1 MTTTMATTNRL
12 LTKASLAAFYGIF
25 IFASE
30 AQSVFAAPTIQ
41 TADQCKK
48 LTGGISGGVNCA
60 AGDSSI
66 AGTTLLGKGGIFE
79 KVVNILLF
87 IVGALSV
94 IMLIVGGI
102 RYVISAGDQNA
113 VTGAKNTILYAIIG
127 LVISFLAFAAVR
139 FVVGALDPTNATT
152 Y

>member
-1 MTTTMATTNRL
+1 MTLTNSAVQ
-12 LTKASLAAFYGIF
+12 KVSLGAFYGIF
-25 IFASE
+25 MFAS
-30 AQSVFAAPTIQ
+30 AANSVFAASTPQ
-41 TADQCKK
+41 TTDQCKT

-60 AGDSSI
+60 GGSSSVS
-66 AGTTLLGKGGIFE
+66 GTNLLGSGGIFE
-79 KVVNILLF
+79 KIVNLLLF
-87 IVGALSV
+87 IVGAISV

-152 Y
+152 L

>member
-48 LTGGISGGVNCA
+48 LTGGISGGVNC
-60 AGDSSI
+60 
-66 AGTTLLGKGGIFE
+66 
-79 KVVNILLF
+79 
-87 IVGALSV
+87 
-94 IMLIVGGI
+94 
-102 RYVISAGDQNA
+102 VISAGDQNA